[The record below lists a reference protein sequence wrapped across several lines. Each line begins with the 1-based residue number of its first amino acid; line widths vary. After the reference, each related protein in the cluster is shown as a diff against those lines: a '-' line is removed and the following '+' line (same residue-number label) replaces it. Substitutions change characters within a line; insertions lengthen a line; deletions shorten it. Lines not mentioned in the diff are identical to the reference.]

1 MKKWIYA
8 TDACEILKSN
18 SSLVYRAAKEHGWE
32 YKMGPSSKTG
42 GPRRKMFLSVDVRW
56 LKGELKKMVHVAH
69 NKTTL
74 ISDGDAV
81 QIYIRASSGENKE
94 QIADDYGISYDL
106 VYNIKRGSSF
116 ASATLEY
123 RNVKPKGRV
132 CGIDTLSEVMGL
144 AEWADS
150 LTEWPDLKEIEKRTT
165 FKYRVPD
172 IVSVIENRVARGFA
186 ELKMV

>member
-56 LKGELKKMVHVAH
+56 LKKELKR
-69 NKTTL
+69 
-74 ISDGDAV
+74 IG
-81 QIYIRASSGENKE
+81 
-94 QIADDYGISYDL
+94 
-106 VYNIKRGSSF
+106 
-116 ASATLEY
+116 
-123 RNVKPKGRV
+123 PKGHA
-132 CGIDTLSEVMGL
+132 CGDNALSEVMWL
-144 AEWADS
+144 VKWADALS
-150 LTEWPDLKEIEKRTT
+150 AYPSVAEIEKHTT
-165 FKYRVPD
+165 FTYRVPD

>member
-42 GPRRKMFLSVDVRW
+42 GPRRKMFLSVDVGW
-56 LKGELKKMVHVAH
+56 LKKELKR
-69 NKTTL
+69 
-74 ISDGDAV
+74 IG
-81 QIYIRASSGENKE
+81 
-94 QIADDYGISYDL
+94 
-106 VYNIKRGSSF
+106 
-116 ASATLEY
+116 
-123 RNVKPKGRV
+123 PKGHA
-132 CGIDTLSEVMGL
+132 CGDNALSEVMEL